1 MTGGQEADM
10 ELTDPVERQI
20 QSELNVAAASDVLR
34 VAEDIRQRM
43 GPSVAAVIFYGSC
56 LRTGELADKVL
67 DFYVL
72 VDNYIDAYGMGWKAL
87 ANSAVPPNVF
97 YLETPGGNFTL
108 RTKYAVLSIADFKYG
123 CGISFNSSIWARFA
137 QPCQLVW
144 CRDDMVQS
152 VVVLGLSDAV
162 TTIVSETVPLM
173 PDAFTAGGLWS
184 RAFSET
190 YKVELRSEKDGKGRS
205 IYEEYADRYNDLTLA
220 ALERGGMSAILC
232 DNEMKLSAPLP
243 GGARWRTRLAWIFR
257 RMQGKSLSLIR
268 LIKASTTFD
277 GGIDYLAWKISR
289 HSGVEITVSPWQRRH
304 PVIAGLLMFWRLRRK
319 GAFR

>member
-1 MTGGQEADM
+1 MNAGREGEIA
-10 ELTDPVERQI
+10 LSDPVECQVE
-20 QSELNVAAASDVLR
+20 SELNVVASEDVLR

-56 LRTGELADKVL
+56 LRTGELEDKVL

-72 VDNYIDAYGMGWKAL
+72 VDNYINAYGMGWQAF

-97 YLETPGGNFTL
+97 YLETPGGDFTL
-108 RTKYAVLSIADFKYG
+108 RTKYAVLSITDFKYG
-123 CGISFNSSIWARFA
+123 CGPSFNSSIWARFA

-144 CRDDMVQS
+144 CRDQEVQEL
-152 VVVLGLSDAV
+152 VVLGLSDAV
-162 TTIVSETVPLM
+162 TTLVSETVPLM
-173 PDAFTAGGLWS
+173 PDTFTPEKLWS

-190 YKVELRSEKDGKGRS
+190 YKVELRSEKEGKGHA
-205 IYEEYADRYNDLTLA
+205 IYNEYADRYNGLTIA
-220 ALERGGMSAILC
+220 AIERGGVPVRAC
-232 DNEMKLSAPLP
+232 DQDITLSVALP
-243 GGARWRTRLAWIFR
+243 TGTRWRTGLAWILR
-257 RMQGKSLSLIR
+257 RVQGKSLSLIR

-289 HSGVEITVSPWQRRH
+289 HSGVQITVSPWQRRH

>member
-162 TTIVSETVPLM
+162 TTIVSETVPL
-173 PDAFTAGGLWS
+173 
-184 RAFSET
+184 
-190 YKVELRSEKDGKGRS
+190 LRVGCGAEP
-205 IYEEYADRYNDLTLA
+205 
-220 ALERGGMSAILC
+220 SA
-232 DNEMKLSAPLP
+232 KP
-243 GGARWRTRLAWIFR
+243 TRLNCVR
-257 RMQGKSLSLIR
+257 KRMARAVRFTRNMLIVTMISPLLLS
-268 LIKASTTFD
+268 
-277 GGIDYLAWKISR
+277 
-289 HSGVEITVSPWQRRH
+289 SGEGCLPYCAITR
-304 PVIAGLLMFWRLRRK
+304 
-319 GAFR
+319 